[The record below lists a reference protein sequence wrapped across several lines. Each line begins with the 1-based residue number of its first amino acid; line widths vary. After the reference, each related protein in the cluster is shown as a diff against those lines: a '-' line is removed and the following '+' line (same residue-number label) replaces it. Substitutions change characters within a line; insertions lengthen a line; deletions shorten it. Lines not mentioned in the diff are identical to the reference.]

1 LLVLIIIINDI
12 RFITLLQQKLL
23 LTTDMQEFILWKEM
37 ILIIIIN

>member
-1 LLVLIIIINDI
+1 MVLIIIINDI